1 MRFFQNSDCQRHR
14 PARSGGTHFPD
25 VGFGPLQL
33 GLDDSTASSVR
44 ARVTNGTGDAL
55 ELRELLRAR
64 RQRQVKRVQGHHLR
78 PRAIALRYQA
88 VKQCLVSFHRA
99 RLSTPRFRETH
110 ECRVEQRGRRRLGNG
125 VRCGHAEGPETAG
138 GQERY
143 RGRDMRALNG
153 SKARNRFA
161 AMRVAGAQRRELGPA
176 HLSTLQLKGSR

>member
-110 ECRVEQRGRRRLGNG
+110 ECRVDSGADADWGTGFAAVMLKVLKLRADKRGIVGVICEHSTG
-125 VRCGHAEGPETAG
+125 VRLETGLQQCGRPVRSDANS
-138 GQERY
+138 GQ
-143 RGRDMRALNG
+143 
-153 SKARNRFA
+153 
-161 AMRVAGAQRRELGPA
+161 
-176 HLSTLQLKGSR
+176 HI